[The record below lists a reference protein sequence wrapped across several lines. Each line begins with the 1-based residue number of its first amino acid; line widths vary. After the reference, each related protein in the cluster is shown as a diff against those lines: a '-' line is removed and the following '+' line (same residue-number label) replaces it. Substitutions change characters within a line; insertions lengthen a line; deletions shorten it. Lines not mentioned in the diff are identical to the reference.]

1 MKLQFAHFNFL
12 ILLVTYFSSDKRCRD
27 FITFPSRSCGCKILL
42 RSNKVGRFGK
52 GSKGFNLSI
61 LFYISIGILAYYG
74 RTSYT

>member
-1 MKLQFAHFNFL
+1 MKLQLAHFNSL
-12 ILLVTYFSSDKRCRD
+12 I
-27 FITFPSRSCGCKILL
+27 FPSRSCGCKILL

-52 GSKGFNLSI
+52 GSEGFNLSI